1 MSEEQ
6 IDTQQLLVKNEDFLA
21 QRKLVA
27 EQREK
32 LLKKSILMKSF
43 SNIKDNRGNCQ
54 NEQSEMMA
62 KQK

>member
-1 MSEEQ
+1 MSEGGE
-6 IDTQQLLVKNEDFLA
+6 IDTQKLLTTNDDFLA

-43 SNIKDNRGNCQ
+43 SDIKDNRGNCQ
-54 NEQSEMMA
+54 NE
-62 KQK
+62 

>member
-1 MSEEQ
+1 MSEGGE
-6 IDTQQLLVKNEDFLA
+6 IDTQKLLSYNDDFLA

-43 SNIKDNRGNCQ
+43 SDIKDNRGNCQ
-54 NEQSEMMA
+54 NEQSEMMR
-62 KQK
+62 K

>member
-1 MSEEQ
+1 MSEGRE
-6 IDTQQLLVKNEDFLA
+6 IDTQKLLSNNDDFLA

-43 SNIKDNRGNCQ
+43 SDIKDNRGNCQ
-54 NEQSEMMA
+54 NEQSEMM
-62 KQK
+62 KM